1 MKKERLSVIKE
12 LVSTRQV
19 GSQEELLRL
28 LEERGFTVT
37 QATLSRDIRRLQI
50 VKRPNQSGGYI
61 YAVDHTP
68 VVQPTAA
75 PITGTIE
82 FSGQLAVVKTRPG
95 YAAAI
100 ASEIDRS
107 AHEVVLGTIAGD
119 DTVLVIPREGV
130 SREALRRVIK
140 PMLQ

>member
-1 MKKERLSVIKE
+1 MKEERLSVIKE
-12 LVSTRQV
+12 IVSTRRV

-28 LEERGFTVT
+28 LGERGFTVT

-50 VKRPNQSGGYI
+50 VKRPNKLGGYI
-61 YAVDHTP
+61 YVADHAAVTQP
-68 VVQPTAA
+68 VAA

-82 FSGQLAVVKTRPG
+82 FSGQLAVIKTRPG

-100 ASEIDRS
+100 ASEIDSS
-107 AHEVVLGTIAGD
+107 AHNVVLGTIAGD
-119 DTVLVIPREGV
+119 DTVLIVPREGV
-130 SREALRRVIK
+130 SREELKRVIQ

>member
-61 YAVDHTP
+61 YAADHAP
-68 VVQPTAA
+68 IVQPTAA